1 MIEGMKAKSRLMC
14 PVTNASKDVFL
25 SLVDYYN
32 SRLLSGDPKKIVE
45 FYDGFVNADE
55 LIRWMKE
62 RPKGVANIYEVCGGK
77 EIIVVI
83 PTADFNGEY
92 AKDCRENIF
101 KGLHMIFVES
111 GGKGDFYF
119 NIAHNYNA
127 GIKRALDYNPKW
139 IVISND
145 DMYRIDDVNILA
157 RELSNIDQV
166 KTKAVFTK
174 PSKYHNFQTCVGKKR
189 RILFGL
195 ASFLDGWRHFRDKNF
210 VIENNIKKRFRI
222 NWTRGPDNFL
232 VSRILLK
239 NVKIF
244 LLSGDFLILSASFVR
259 RLDGMIFDECYI
271 NGWEDLDLSLQIGI
285 EDGGY
290 SIIDFKIGDLIGSTL
305 SPTKEEN
312 RNRLLRDI
320 ANKVYLDYK
329 ISKGLSFH
337 LVDV

>member
-1 MIEGMKAKSRLMC
+1 MNEVKPTSRLKC
-14 PVTNASKDVFL
+14 PLVYESTGIFF
-25 SLVDYYN
+25 SLVDYRN
-32 SRLLSGDPKKIVE
+32 SRFTSENPDKIIE
-45 FYDGFVNADE
+45 FYESFKNRDN
-55 LIRWMKE
+55 LIEWMKE
-62 RPKGVANIYEVCGGK
+62 RPKGVANVYEVDGDK

-83 PTADFNGEY
+83 PTASFNGKY
-92 AKDCRENIF
+92 ARDCRENIF

-119 NIAHNYNA
+119 NIAHNYNT

-166 KTKAVFTK
+166 KTKAVFTE
-174 PSKYHNFQTCVGKKR
+174 PSKYHSYQVRVGKKR
-189 RILFGL
+189 RILFSL
-195 ASFLDGWRHFRDKNF
+195 ASFLDEWRHFRDKNF
-210 VIENNIKKRFRI
+210 VIENNIKKKFRI

-244 LLSGDFLILSASFVR
+244 LLSGDFLILSSSFVR
-259 RLDGMIFDECYI
+259 QLDGMIFDESYI
-271 NGWEDLDLSLQIGI
+271 NGWEDLDLSLQISI
-285 EDGGY
+285 EDGGH
-290 SIIDFKIGDLIGSTL
+290 SIIDFRIGDLIGSTL

-312 RNRLLRDI
+312 RNRLLRDV

-329 ISKGLSFH
+329 ISKGLISRE
-337 LVDV
+337 